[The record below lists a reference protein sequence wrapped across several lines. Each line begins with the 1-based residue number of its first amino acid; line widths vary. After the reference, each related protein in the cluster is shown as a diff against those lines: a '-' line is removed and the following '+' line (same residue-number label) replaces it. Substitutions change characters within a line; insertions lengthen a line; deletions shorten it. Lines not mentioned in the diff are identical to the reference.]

1 MINKLNK
8 KYDYVFYFCIWGY
21 KYIDQF
27 SKYTCNSLLLNLKK
41 TNNKKNLIYIWTTK
55 NDLKYLKKKKIIKK
69 LNKIIDIKYLEFDY
83 LKKKYYLSTNKYT
96 FLSILQSL
104 FIATFSFKS
113 KYIWFLYPD
122 FIFSENSL
130 NFMINKIKKNKK
142 IDAILLP
149 IPQVNFESLESI
161 YEKKGF
167 NYISKKLPEIIID
180 NLHEIVKI
188 FDARNTQLNTVTTS
202 CIHEKNYLLM
212 NNFHLHPILIKTDVK
227 KYDYFQ
233 SVFPSLD
240 EGYTRSFNNKLIY
253 FPESSDEVA
262 FLSLLGKNEIK
273 FSKLDYN
280 LTKSAAWAE
289 THVNKFQKLNS
300 NKTFIF
306 YKKKTKLN
314 DLQFNKDLLNKF
326 KKRLSDRLQSSEK
339 ELYNKRRFTQLIGR
353 YVSTN
358 NMDKDIKILNKKDR
372 YLKLIFKNQ
381 FYKIFKKKISKIILD
396 IYNEDQSAESN
407 FIYEL
412 YLDAFDLNKIKLKK

>member
-8 KYDYVFYFCIWGY
+8 KYDHVFYFCIWGY

-55 NDLKYLKKKKIIKK
+55 NDLKYLKKKKIIQE

-130 NFMINKIKKNKK
+130 NFMINKVKKNKK
-142 IDAILLP
+142 IEAILLP
-149 IPQVNFESLESI
+149 VPQVNFESLESI

-188 FDARNTQLNTVTTS
+188 FDVRNTQLNTVTTS
-202 CIHEKNYLLM
+202 CIHEKKYLLI
-212 NNFHLHPILIKTDVK
+212 NNFHLHPVLIKTDVK
-227 KYDYFQ
+227 NYDYFQ

-240 EGYTRSFNNKLIY
+240 EGYTRSFNDKLIY
-253 FPESSDEVA
+253 IPESSDEVA
-262 FLSLLGKNEIK
+262 FLSMLEKNAIK
-273 FSKLDYN
+273 FPKYDFN
-280 LTKSAAWAE
+280 LIQSTAWAE
-289 THVNKFQKLNS
+289 THVNKFQKLNL

-326 KKRLSDRLQSSEK
+326 KKRIADRLQLSDK
-339 ELYNKRRFTQLIGR
+339 ELYNQRSFTQLIGR
-353 YVSTN
+353 YSRTHN
-358 NMDKDIKILNKKDR
+358 NDEDIKILNIKDK
-372 YLKLIFKNQ
+372 YLELIFKNQ

-396 IYNEDQSAESN
+396 ICNEDQNAESN
-407 FIYEL
+407 LIYEL
-412 YLDAFDLNKIKLKK
+412 YLDAFNLNKIKLKK